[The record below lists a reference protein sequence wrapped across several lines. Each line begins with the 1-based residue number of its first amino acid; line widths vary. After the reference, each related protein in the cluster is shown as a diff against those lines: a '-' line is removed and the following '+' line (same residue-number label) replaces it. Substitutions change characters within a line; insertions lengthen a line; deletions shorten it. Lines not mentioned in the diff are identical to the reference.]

1 VSLICCVSS
10 GKGGV
15 GKTLSS
21 VYFAVSL
28 KKAGKS
34 VLIID
39 GDVGLSNV
47 DVVLGIRPTYNILD
61 VLEGR
66 VNPMDALADG
76 PHGLKVLHGGSGIAQ
91 LSNLLEVEK
100 LMFFSHIRSLADN
113 FDVTIID
120 AGAGISPTIIEMNR
134 ISDLRIVVTTPE
146 SHAMTD
152 AYALIKMMTEA
163 RLTSPISLLINQSRT
178 PDEGDRAYER
188 IANVSEKFLGVK
200 PYFLGSVPSDP
211 QVSAL
216 LRQRRGASSYSLQT
230 IAGSAWAKISH
241 KFSEALSEPLV
252 RGNVPGLVHNLEF

>member
-1 VSLICCVSS
+1 VSS

-66 VNPMDALADG
+66 VNPMDALTDG

-100 LMFFSHIRSLADN
+100 LMFFSHIRSLAEN
-113 FDVTIID
+113 FDV
-120 AGAGISPTIIEMNR
+120 TIIEMNR

-216 LRQRRGASSYSLQT
+216 LRQRWGASSYSLQT
-230 IAGSAWAKISH
+230 LAGSAWAKISH

-252 RGNVPGLVHNLEF
+252 RGDVPGLVHNLEF

>member
-1 VSLICCVSS
+1 VSS

-34 VLIID
+34 VLVID

-66 VNPMDALADG
+66 VNPMDALTDG

-100 LMFFSHIRSLADN
+100 LMFFSHIRSLAEN

-216 LRQRRGASSYSLQT
+216 LRQRWGASSYSLQT
-230 IAGSAWAKISH
+230 LAGSAWAKISH

>member
-1 VSLICCVSS
+1 VSS

>member
-1 VSLICCVSS
+1 MSLICCVSS

-21 VYFAVSL
+21 VYFAISL

-66 VNPMDALADG
+66 VNPMDALAEG

-91 LSNLLEVEK
+91 LSNLMEAEK
-100 LMFFSHIRSLADN
+100 LMFYSHIKSLADN

-120 AGAGISPTIIEMNR
+120 AGAGISPTVIEMNR

-163 RLTSPISLLINQSRT
+163 RLASPISLLINQSRT
-178 PDEGDRAYER
+178 PDEGDRAFSR
-188 IANVSEKFLGVK
+188 IADVSEKFLGIR

-211 QVSAL
+211 QISAL
-216 LRQRRGASSYSLQT
+216 LRQRSAGTSYSLQT
-230 IAGSAWAKISH
+230 VAGSAWAKISH
-241 KFSEALSEPLV
+241 KFSEALSEPMV
-252 RGNVPGLVHNLEF
+252 RVNVPSLGHNLEY